1 MKTDGP
7 TAAERFIAGI
17 LPENPV
23 FRQLLGMCPTL
34 AVTAAMKPA
43 MTMVAA
49 TAFVLFSANLVISL
63 IRGLLKPHLRIL
75 VFTLT
80 IATFVTIADRF
91 LAAFVFEMSQEL
103 GPYVPLII
111 VNCMIICRCE
121 VCASK
126 QGPLTA
132 LADAAGNSLGFLLAL
147 ASVATVREILGM
159 GTWLGLPVL
168 PASLPRAVF
177 MVMPPGAF
185 LTLGVL
191 LALATAVQQL
201 RRSRLAGRPEPE
213 VGGAARLEEAS

>member
-1 MKTDGP
+1 MSEP
-7 TAAERFIAGI
+7 TALERFWNGI

-23 FRQLLGMCPTL
+23 YRQLLGMCPTL
-34 AVTAAMKPA
+34 AVTAAMEPA
-43 MTMVAA
+43 LTMVAA
-49 TAFVLFSANLVISL
+49 TSFVLVGANLVTSV
-63 IRGLLKPHLRIL
+63 IRSLLKPHLRIL

-80 IATFVTIADRF
+80 IATFVTIADRL
-91 LAAFVFEMSQEL
+91 LAAFAYPMSQQL

-126 QGPLTA
+126 QSPLVA
-132 LADAAGNSLGFLLAL
+132 LADAAGNSVGFLLAL
-147 ASVATVREILGM
+147 GSVATVREILGM

-168 PASLPRAVF
+168 PESFPRFIF

-191 LALATAVQQL
+191 LALATAIQRL
-201 RRSRLAGRPEPE
+201 RQRRRGRGARTAATELAPER
-213 VGGAARLEEAS
+213 AA